1 MKRYDVGRI
10 NKYEITPEGYLR
22 AQATVARI
30 GVQTYYNVDG
40 SPRRE
45 LRLPEEVA
53 SPDSLATF
61 GLKSVTNDHPP
72 VWLDSDNTKLYQV
85 GSSDSTVSYEYGF
98 VNVNVNLTDKEAIA
112 DVLGGKQQL
121 SAGYECEVDYTP
133 GIWRGQKYDAVQRN
147 IRANHI
153 SIVDQGR
160 AGPKAKIH
168 VDTAFIKSKS
178 LNAKLH
184 EKTMTV
190 NAKPEDSENTTAG
203 NVVNKTDAAL
213 KQRVSDLE
221 ARVSDRDDT
230 ITQLK
235 TELEEVK
242 KDAAIAKS
250 EALVAK
256 TDLADHKKNSA
267 EGIAAEVNN
276 RIDAWNKARPYLP
289 KQLAE
294 TLDSSMSADA
304 IKVAAIE
311 NSSPGVKLEGKSSEY
326 IDGRFEAMIAAG
338 KKPKGKSMTTAAI
351 EGAYKAT
358 TTPDTRAKAMTA
370 DDEMWKVTN

>member
-30 GVQTYYNVDG
+30 GIQTYYNTDG
-40 SPRRE
+40 SPRKE

-72 VWLDSDNTKLYQV
+72 VWLDSENTKLYQV
-85 GSSDSTVSYEYGF
+85 GSSDSTVSYDYGF

-112 DVLGGKQQL
+112 DVLNGKQQL

-133 GIWRGQKYDAVQRN
+133 GVWRGQKYDAIQRN
-147 IRANHI
+147 IRVNHI

-160 AGPKAKIH
+160 AGAKAKIH
-168 VDTAFIKSKS
+168 VDGQDTAFINPKSV
-178 LNAKLH
+178 NAKLDG
-184 EKTMTV
+184 KTMTV
-190 NAKPEDSENTTAG
+190 EATKQPEETSR
-203 NVVNKTDAAL
+203 TDAL

-221 ARVSDRDDT
+221 ARLSDRDDT

-235 TELEEVK
+235 TDFEEARKEL
-242 KDAAIAKS
+242 AIAKS
-250 EALVAK
+250 EVLVAK
-256 TDLADHKKNSA
+256 ADLEDHKIKSA
-267 EGIAAEVNN
+267 DAITKEVND
-276 RIDAWNKARPYLP
+276 RIDAWNKARPFLP

-304 IKVAAIE
+304 IKIAAIE
-311 NSSPGVKLEGKSSEY
+311 NSSPGVKLDGKSSEY
-326 IDGRFEAMIAAG
+326 IDGRFEAMCATG
-338 KKPKGKSMTTAAI
+338 KKPKGKSMTAAAI
-351 EGAYKAT
+351 EGAYKASAA
-358 TTPDTRAKAMTA
+358 PDARTKAMTA
-370 DDEMWKVTN
+370 DDDMWKVTN